1 MIRANLNLWQN
12 KNKTGL
18 YGPVVLDF
26 SIFEISIIMGIKKH
40 FSSLQNNFNL
50 V

>member
-18 YGPVVLDF
+18 YSPVVLDF
-26 SIFEISIIMGIKKH
+26 SIFEISIIMGIKKT
-40 FSSLQNNFNL
+40 FLIASE
-50 V
+50 